1 MPEFGLGSA
10 VALSLLQVLPLSS
23 DDDSMIFPLRLRI
36 SAWSLPPSWKK
47 TVGWITPNSL
57 PSFIASVRFHVLPRS
72 AVRSKCTRQALSSV
86 LDGQRSSPSPSSTG
100 LFLIGPAIPSG
111 KRRGLLQV
119 FPPSSEVISIPHHS
133 LGLGP
138 TL

>member
-1 MPEFGLGSA
+1 MPEFGFGSA

-23 DDDSMIFPLRLRI
+23 DHDSTIFPWRLRI
-36 SAWSLPPSWKK
+36 SVWSLPPSWKK

-57 PSFIASVRFHVLPRS
+57 PSLIASVRFHVLPRS
-72 AVRSKCTRQALSSV
+72 EVRSKCTRQPLSSV
-86 LDGQRSSPSPSSTG
+86 LDGQSNSPSPSSTG
-100 LFLIGPAIPSG
+100 LFLIGPAMPSG
-111 KRRGLLQV
+111 NRCGLLQL
-119 FPPSSEVISIPHHS
+119 FPPSSEVIIIPHHS